1 MYVYLIKVIVVFYE
15 NCVIVYKDV
24 YLYGLKMDNEWF
36 CYIGWN
42 S

>member
-1 MYVYLIKVIVVFYE
+1 MYVYLIKDVLNE

-36 CYIGWN
+36 CYFGWN